1 MNQFGRRVNAWHVI
15 CHLLEMRDTK
25 NYWKYSLKTVNYAID
40 LECVGEVQCLW
51 DKVEA

>member
-40 LECVGEVQCLW
+40 LECAGEVQCLW